1 MIKTIIPGGGVMNKK
16 DGLAIQQ
23 LLFTPY
29 RMETGIPMGALP
41 IYAATTPPVP
51 PLLLNRKIGR
61 FAADPPLG
69 QQEILLK
76 SNIKGR
82 G

>member
-1 MIKTIIPGGGVMNKK
+1 MNKK
-16 DGLAIQQ
+16 DDLAIRQ

-29 RMETGIPMGALP
+29 RMETGVPMGALP
-41 IYAATTPPVP
+41 VYAASTPPVP
-51 PLLLNRKIGR
+51 PFLLNRKIGR
-61 FAADPPLG
+61 FAMDPPIG

-76 SNIKGR
+76 SYVKGR